1 MTHFPMSGTA
11 DRVSFLD
18 RLIAR
23 WEVSRLAFLP
33 LTVSMVS
40 LWAGLVGLAIV
51 AKITGTKPVFAGR
64 ILCAMWLAAAALE
77 IGRNVWTMRHRY
89 ASPRW
94 LRGVSGA
101 AGDEV
106 VVHALASLIERNR
119 HEPDYVVTRSDM
131 VHAVR
136 AERARLRDVA
146 RRAEGF
152 RLVEDAG
159 PVEISDKS

>member
-1 MTHFPMSGTA
+1 MTHSPTSGTA

-51 AKITGTKPVFAGR
+51 AKITGVKPVFAGR
-64 ILCAMWLAAAALE
+64 ILCVMWLVAAALE

-94 LRGVSGA
+94 LRSVSVA
-101 AGDEV
+101 VGDEI
-106 VVHALASLIERNR
+106 VVHALASLIERHR

-131 VHAVR
+131 VHAVQ
-136 AERARLRDVA
+136 AERARLRDMA

-152 RLVEDAG
+152 RLVEPPEPIAIADNA
-159 PVEISDKS
+159 